1 MVMLSVCK
9 DKEKNRTPCDIGVI
23 TGRVFFFFFLDS
35 NNSNIYP
42 NGECAV
48 SHSAIINY
56 SILEYR
62 KAGTFFGHIIEDT
75 LATV

>member
-1 MVMLSVCK
+1 MWITRKKLLANMVVLSVCK
-9 DKEKNRTPCDIGVI
+9 DKEENRISCHIGVLI
-23 TGRVFFFFFLDS
+23 GWVFFFLES

-56 SILEYR
+56 SSLEY
-62 KAGTFFGHIIEDT
+62 
-75 LATV
+75 

>member
-9 DKEKNRTPCDIGVI
+9 DKEENRTPCDIGVI
-23 TGRVFFFFFLDS
+23 TDWVFFFLDS

-42 NGECAV
+42 NDECAV
-48 SHSAIINY
+48 RHSAIINY

-62 KAGTFFGHIIEDT
+62 KAGTFSRHVIEDT